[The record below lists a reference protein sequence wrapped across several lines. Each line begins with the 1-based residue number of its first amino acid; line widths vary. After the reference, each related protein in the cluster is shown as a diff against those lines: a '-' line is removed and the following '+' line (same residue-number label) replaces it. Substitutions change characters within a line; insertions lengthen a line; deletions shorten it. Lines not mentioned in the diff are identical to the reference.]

1 MQLAKLL
8 LATTLATVIG
18 TVGASAQDAEHHP
31 AVTTEAPAPP
41 APPATKPGQGAMT
54 SANKPGMAMGQ
65 EAGMMQ
71 PGPGAPGGTDM
82 AMMRECMGMM
92 GSMMQGMAQGDM
104 AASSAAK
111 PGMSMGQGADMMQP
125 GPGAPG
131 SADMAMMRKCMGM
144 MGSMMRGDMVA
155 TAPEDP
161 VDGAFAAINR
171 RMHRDMAVPA
181 GGNPD
186 VAFAQAMIAHHQGA
200 IDMARVILG
209 FGSDPEIRKLA
220 QEVITAQQG
229 EIAFLQQWLARQ
241 PKP

>member
-1 MQLAKLL
+1 MQLVKLF
-8 LATTLATVIG
+8 LATTLATMIG

-41 APPATKPGQGAMT
+41 APPAAKPGQGAMT

-65 EAGMMQ
+65 GAGMMQ
-71 PGPGAPGGTDM
+71 PGPGVPGGTDM

-92 GSMMQGMAQGDM
+92 GSMMRSQGDI
-104 AASSAAK
+104 AA
-111 PGMSMGQGADMMQP
+111 D
-125 GPGAPG
+125 AP
-131 SADMAMMRKCMGM
+131 D
-144 MGSMMRGDMVA
+144 
-155 TAPEDP
+155 DP

-171 RMHRDMAVPA
+171 RMHRDMMVPA

-186 VAFAQAMIAHHQGA
+186 TAFAQAMIAHHQGA

-229 EIAFLQQWLARQ
+229 EIAFLQQWLVRQ

>member
-1 MQLAKLL
+1 MQLAKLF

-18 TVGASAQDAEHHP
+18 TVGANAQDAEHHP

-41 APPATKPGQGAMT
+41 APPATKPSQDAMM
-54 SANKPGMAMGQ
+54 SADKPGMAMGQ
-65 EAGMMQ
+65 GAGMMQ
-71 PGPGAPGGTDM
+71 PGPGVPSGT
-82 AMMRECMGMM
+82 
-92 GSMMQGMAQGDM
+92 
-104 AASSAAK
+104 
-111 PGMSMGQGADMMQP
+111 
-125 GPGAPG
+125 
-131 SADMAMMRKCMGM
+131 DMAMMRKCMDM
-144 MGSMMRGDMVA
+144 MGSMMRGMGQGDMTA
-155 TAPEDP
+155 TAPDDP

-186 VAFAQAMIAHHQGA
+186 AAFAQAMITHHQGA

-229 EIAFLQQWLARQ
+229 EIAFLKQWLARQ

>member
-1 MQLAKLL
+1 MQLAKLF

-18 TVGASAQDAEHHP
+18 TVGASAQDAGHHP
-31 AVTTEAPAPP
+31 AAAEAPAPA

-54 SANKPGMAMGQ
+54 SADKPGMTMGQ
-65 EAGMMQ
+65 GASMMQ

-92 GSMMQGMAQGDM
+92 GSMMRGMGQGDM
-104 AASSAAK
+104 AAAA
-111 PGMSMGQGADMMQP
+111 PD
-125 GPGAPG
+125 
-131 SADMAMMRKCMGM
+131 
-144 MGSMMRGDMVA
+144 
-155 TAPEDP
+155 DP
-161 VDGAFAAINR
+161 VDGAFSAISR
-171 RMHRDMAVPA
+171 RMHRGMAVPA

-186 VAFAQAMIAHHQGA
+186 AAFAQAMIAHHQGA

-229 EIAFLQQWLARQ
+229 EIAFLQQWMARQ

>member
-1 MQLAKLL
+1 MPLTKLL
-8 LATTLATVIG
+8 LATALATVIG
-18 TVGASAQDAEHHP
+18 AAGATAQDAAKSTILVRPPRPPHP
-31 AVTTEAPAPP
+31 RLRRSPSRRQEAMPGAAEPGTTM
-41 APPATKPGQGAMT
+41 GQG
-54 SANKPGMAMGQ
+54 
-65 EAGMMQ
+65 AGMMQ
-71 PGPGAPGGTDM
+71 PGPEHASGTDM

-92 GSMMQGMAQGDM
+92 GSMMRGMGQGDM
-104 AASSAAK
+104 AAAA
-111 PGMSMGQGADMMQP
+111 PD
-125 GPGAPG
+125 
-131 SADMAMMRKCMGM
+131 
-144 MGSMMRGDMVA
+144 
-155 TAPEDP
+155 DP
-161 VDGAFAAINR
+161 VEGAFAAINS

-186 VAFAQAMIAHHQGA
+186 AAFAQAMIAHHQGA